1 MARRRIDIFRASWKK
16 RPRRIVVPRESLD
29 FRRGTPDNREP
40 SAMNTPARTPLA
52 TIVLLALAAVPL
64 AHADTAPPNA
74 GMGFVSVGG
83 QADSQHNQQ
92 ALATLSLPVGQHAW
106 AQAGAGKSR
115 DSQQAGGRKPG
126 IVTGAVG
133 VAGSS
138 AQLTLNAAHR
148 GDGGRYRQTDLGSS
162 LDWKDGGNVVGVDLT
177 HRNSRATGTVASGSG
192 TSPAQVRVAG
202 TGLGLHGTLQASE
215 RVSVYG
221 AVARNHYKSSTTTTQ
236 STPTTPGGLLGLAP
250 VLGGTSIVNR
260 DEAALNRSALVGAT
274 YRFDKVAVSGELA
287 TGHVLD
293 DGGSLRSVELKAAI
307 DVAPGWR
314 VAPGIG
320 RGSSPQAG
328 HATFASLSATYGW

>member
-1 MARRRIDIFRASWKK
+1 
-16 RPRRIVVPRESLD
+16 
-29 FRRGTPDNREP
+29 
-40 SAMNTPARTPLA
+40 MNIPARTPHA
-52 TIVLLALAAVPL
+52 TIVLLAFAASARL
-64 AHADTAPPNA
+64 AHADTSPPNA

-92 ALATLSLPVGQHAW
+92 ALATLGLPVGQRAW
-106 AQAGAGKSR
+106 VQAGAGKSR
-115 DSQQAGGRKPG
+115 DSQQAGCRKPG

-148 GDGGRYRQTDLGSS
+148 TDGGKYRQTDVGTS
-162 LDWKDGGNVVGVDLT
+162 LDWKQGGNVVGVDLT

-236 STPTTPGGLLGLAP
+236 TSRTTPGGLLGLAP
-250 VLGGTSIVNR
+250 VLGGSSIVNR

-274 YRFDKVAVSGELA
+274 YRFDKIAVSGEFA
-287 TGHVLD
+287 TGHVLEE
-293 DGGSLRSVELKAAI
+293 GGTLRSVELKAAI

-328 HATFASLSATYGW
+328 HASFASLSATYGW

>member
-1 MARRRIDIFRASWKK
+1 
-16 RPRRIVVPRESLD
+16 
-29 FRRGTPDNREP
+29 
-40 SAMNTPARTPLA
+40 MNIPARTPHA
-52 TIVLLALAAVPL
+52 TIVLLALAAAAPM
-64 AHADTAPPNA
+64 AHADIAAPNA

-92 ALATLSLPVGQHAW
+92 ALATLSLPVGRHAW
-106 AQAGAGKSR
+106 VQAGAGQSR
-115 DSQQAGGRKPG
+115 DSQQAGGRRPR

-148 GDGGRYRQTDLGSS
+148 ADGGRYRQTDVGSS
-162 LDWKDGGNVVGVDLT
+162 LDWKQGGNVVGVDLN
-177 HRNSRATGTVASGSG
+177 HRNSRATGAVASGSG
-192 TSPAQVRVAG
+192 TSPAQVRVTG
-202 TGLGLHGTLQASE
+202 TGVGLHGTLQASE

-221 AVARNHYKSSTTTTQ
+221 AVARNHYKSSTTTIET
-236 STPTTPGGLLGLAP
+236 TPTAPGGLLGLAP
-250 VLGGTSIVNR
+250 VLGGSSIVNR
-260 DEAALNRSALVGAT
+260 DEAALSRSALAGVT
-274 YRFDKVAVSGELA
+274 YRFDKVAVSGEVA

-293 DGGSLRSVELKAAI
+293 DGGTLRSVELKATI

-328 HATFASLSATYGW
+328 HASFASLSATYGW